1 VATQPVAPTPRA
13 VARRRGRATDRPRA
27 AARNARAPL
36 SARGAR
42 TRGALVDAAR
52 EVFERAGFLEARITD
67 ITAQAGVA
75 TGTFYTYF
83 TGKEEAFAAVM
94 DEVEEEMLHPRLRE
108 IADRDDPVA
117 VIEAT
122 NRAYLAAYRRNAKLM
137 GLMEQVAQIDE
148 DFRRLRIRRTRA
160 FAERNTQALVR
171 LQRQGL
177 ADPEL
182 DAGLAAL
189 ALSAMVSRMAY
200 LRYVQGFGNA
210 SAASLARTLTQLWV
224 GALGIDTRFPTVK
237 DAKEMT

>member
-1 VATQPVAPTPRA
+1 MATEPASPDSPT
-13 VARRRGRATDRPRA
+13 GRAGRA
-27 AARNARAPL
+27 PSRTVRAPL
-36 SARGAR
+36 SARGVR
-42 TRGALVDAAR
+42 TRSSLVEAAR
-52 EVFERAGFLEARITD
+52 EVFERAGFLDARITD

-83 TGKEEAFAAVM
+83 TGKEDAFAAVM
-94 DEVEEEMLHPRLRE
+94 EEVEEEMLHPRLRE

-160 FAERNTQALVR
+160 FAQRNTQALTR
-171 LQRQGL
+171 LQQQGL
-177 ADPEL
+177 ANPEL
-182 DAGLAAL
+182 DAELAAL

-210 SAASLARTLTQLWV
+210 SAESLARTLTQLWV
-224 GALGIDTRFPTVK
+224 GALGIDTRFQPSNT
-237 DAKEMT
+237 KEIN

>member
-1 VATQPVAPTPRA
+1 
-13 VARRRGRATDRPRA
+13 
-27 AARNARAPL
+27 
-36 SARGAR
+36 
-42 TRGALVDAAR
+42 
-52 EVFERAGFLEARITD
+52 VFERAGYLEARITD

-160 FAERNTQALVR
+160 FAERNTEALVR

-177 ADPEL
+177 ADPDL

-224 GALGIDTRFPTVK
+224 GALGIDTRLQPSN
-237 DAKEMT
+237 AKETT